1 MWLLL
6 RITRAPLS
14 SLSRPVLGPPGSG
27 PLLAAAP
34 VLNLTTVPTACSRGR
49 NRFLPVITATDGF
62 LLFQFESAHCYFD
75 EARQNEDCV
84 IRCSHLFPPLP
95 AAFLSFFFFFL
106 HHSLSSLPACGGG
119 GRRHAGR
126 LNKQASCRADSDES
140 VLPQPPACLFLS
152 SNVVAAL
159 AEESGLK
166 WVCGASRQL
175 CHP

>member
-14 SLSRPVLGPPGSG
+14 SLSRPVLGTPGSG

-95 AAFLSFFFFFL
+95 AAFLSFFFFFCTTPSPL
-106 HHSLSSLPACGGG
+106 FLPAAEGGAVMRVASTS
-119 GRRHAGR
+119 RRHAELILMR
-126 LNKQASCRADSDES
+126 MFSPNR
-140 VLPQPPACLFLS
+140 PPASFCRRMS
-152 SNVVAAL
+152 
-159 AEESGLK
+159 
-166 WVCGASRQL
+166 
-175 CHP
+175 